1 MVGVYKGIAQSPQ
14 RQQLKKSS
22 VRDEINI
29 CKGND
34 ELSLVAITVYRMNDC
49 VRMMTEK
56 ENELFSK
63 VRLGN
68 VTVWPV

>member
-1 MVGVYKGIAQSPQ
+1 VGVYKGIAQSPQ

-22 VRDEINI
+22 VRDEINV
-29 CKGND
+29 CKGDD
-34 ELSLVAITVYRMNDC
+34 ELSLVAITVYRMTDC
-49 VRMMTEK
+49 VRMATEK